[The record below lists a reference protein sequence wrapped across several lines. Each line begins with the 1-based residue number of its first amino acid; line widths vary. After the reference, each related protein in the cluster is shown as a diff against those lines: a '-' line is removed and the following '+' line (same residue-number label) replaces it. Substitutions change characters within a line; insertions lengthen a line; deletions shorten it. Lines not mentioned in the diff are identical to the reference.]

1 MKSEVLFERPG
12 HKWVMIGRDPDR
24 RDEIVDT
31 NELAIIT
38 DGGTLLMDP
47 GGIEIFPKVLS
58 ELTRYVS
65 PGEVE
70 VLFASHQDPDI
81 ISSLPMWLDLCP
93 DVKTYVSWI
102 WCPYV
107 SHFATGRDA
116 AIVGIPD
123 GGQTISVGASLK
135 VQAVP
140 AHYCHSSG
148 NFSLFD
154 PEARILFSGDIGS
167 AFLSGSD
174 TELFVEDFDAH
185 VEMMRSFH
193 SRWMPSH
200 AALTAWTQ
208 RVRALEPRLIAPHHG
223 RIFKGDDVWRLLD
236 WLDGL
241 DVGRL
246 SAG

>member
-12 HKWVMIGRDPDR
+12 HKWVIMGRDPDR

-31 NELAIIT
+31 NELAVIT
-38 DGGTLLMDP
+38 DSGTLLMDP

-65 PGEVE
+65 PDEVE

-93 DVKTYVSWI
+93 KVKTYVSWL
-102 WCPYV
+102 WCPFV
-107 SHFATGRDA
+107 SHFATGRNA
-116 AIVGIPD
+116 TIIGVPD
-123 GGQTISVGASLK
+123 EGQTISVGASLK
-135 VQAVP
+135 VQAIP

-167 AFLSGSD
+167 AFLSSADAG
-174 TELFVEDFDAH
+174 LFVEDFESHA
-185 VEMMRSFH
+185 EQMRSFH

-200 AALTAWTQ
+200 AALNTWTQ
-208 RVRALEPRLIAPHHG
+208 RVRALEPKMIAPHHG
-223 RIFKGDDVWRLLD
+223 RIFKDDQVWRLLD

-241 DVGRL
+241 DVGQL
-246 SAG
+246 FAV